1 MEGLIKIGIVEDS
14 LMDQDILSSFVKEFF
29 FEKDINIQL
38 SIFNKGED
46 LLLSEETFDLLFLD
60 MYLPDM
66 IGVDLLHRVRSK
78 GVNAPVIFS
87 TASKEFVEQ
96 SYEAEALHYIVK
108 PVTAEK
114 IEKALTKFLH
124 LNQSLQTISLRV
136 GRDRENFP
144 IQNIVFIESFS
155 HKCILHTIKDEVEIS
170 ETIGDITEKFEKY
183 YFVKVNRTT
192 LINMR
197 YINAV
202 TSTDVVLMSG
212 EYFSIS
218 RNNKSEIKQII
229 SDFRNKN

>member
-155 HKCILHTIKDEVEIS
+155 HKCILHTIRDEVEIS

-183 YFVKVNRTT
+183 NFIKVNRTT

>member
-183 YFVKVNRTT
+183 HFVKVNRTT